1 MMDYQLPLLAKEI
14 EELLPHRYPFLMVD
28 KVTELVKGERIVGY
42 KNVTINE
49 PFFTGHFPGRPI
61 MPGVMMVEALAQVGA
76 IFAKLTTDTAK
87 DKLVVL
93 SGVDEVR
100 FRRQVVP
107 GDILKL
113 EMVNTTM
120 KMRYWKMKGVAT
132 VDGKV
137 AVEGEFLA
145 ALL

>member
-1 MMDYQLPLLAKEI
+1 MDYQLPLLIKEI

-28 KVTELVKGERIVGY
+28 KVTEFIKGERIVGY

-76 IFAKLTTDTAK
+76 IFAKLTATELAK

-93 SGVDEVR
+93 SGVDDVR
-100 FRRQVVP
+100 FRRQVIP
-107 GDILKL
+107 GDVLKL
-113 EMVNTTM
+113 EMVNETL
-120 KMRYWKMKGVAT
+120 KMRYWKMHGIVT

-137 AVEGEFLA
+137 AVEGSFLA
-145 ALL
+145 AVV